1 MYCHCTRNA
10 GNNMTFHGE
19 VNEKAFSA
27 SLLVPGR
34 HCEGF
39 ELLKT
44 VHSGG
49 DKGVLKRAL

>member
-10 GNNMTFHGE
+10 GNMTFHGE